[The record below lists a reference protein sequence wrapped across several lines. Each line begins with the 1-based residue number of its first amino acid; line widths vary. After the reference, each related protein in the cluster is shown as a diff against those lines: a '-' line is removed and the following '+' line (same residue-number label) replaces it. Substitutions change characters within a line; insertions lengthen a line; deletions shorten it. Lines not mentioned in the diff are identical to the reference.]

1 MIFPAS
7 ESSTHTFAMK
17 IRAARSDDLDA
28 IKALLAENELPV
40 ADVDAALLVDFLVAE
55 DANGRIVGGV
65 GLERF
70 GRSALLRSLATA
82 RKARNEGLGTR
93 LLAHAELM
101 ARASN
106 VSELWLLTTTAAGF
120 FPRTGYADV
129 ERGTASA
136 EMQTSAQFAE
146 LCPASAACMKRTL

>member
-1 MIFPAS
+1 
-7 ESSTHTFAMK
+7 MK

-55 DANGRIVGGV
+55 DASGRIVGSV

-82 RKARNEGLGTR
+82 RKVRKEGLGTR
-93 LLAHAELM
+93 LLTHAQLM
-101 ARASN
+101 AQASE

-120 FPRTGYADV
+120 FRRSGYVEV
-129 ERGTASA
+129 ERSSATAEVQAS
-136 EMQTSAQFAE
+136 SQFAQ
-146 LCPASAACMKRTL
+146 LCPASAVCMKKTL